1 MFNFGFKKRD
11 NLQATPFSPF
21 LPAFLVFL
29 ALMVIIGMSWRT
41 AKADINNQFNNSVNQ
56 NAVFVESTIRQRF
69 GVYENSLRAA
79 NGLFMTSG
87 VSTRSN
93 WEKFV
98 NSLQLS
104 DRYPGIQALG
114 YVTLVP
120 KESKTALEES
130 VRSEGIPSFTVF
142 PVADRLTYAPLLY
155 LVSFAKPENPE
166 RTIAALG
173 FDMYSDPSR
182 TEAMITSAK
191 TGKAV
196 LSDESELIRLK
207 TEKKEKGFL
216 MFFPHYTDS
225 MPINTPAQRQAA
237 IVGYI
242 YAPFRSNGVFAAIFN
257 TNFESFAFAVYQG
270 EQNKRS
276 QLYKS
281 SSNYNNP
288 EYVEAKQSDVMIY
301 GQKWNIIYKAKSD
314 IVPESV
320 RSRPSAV
327 FYAGTVFSFALAVI
341 IYLLIQRR
349 TRSLYY
355 SEQRKL
361 EEAKDDLLS
370 LASHQLR
377 TPATAVKQYVSM
389 VKDGF
394 AGEVDD
400 EQHRL
405 LQMAYDSNERQ
416 LTIVDDLLY
425 VARIDAG
432 KATLRKEKLNIAE
445 LIQSVINDQ
454 LLVIKGRK
462 QTVKFRKPRVPV
474 MTVGDP
480 QYLRMIFEN
489 LLSNAS
495 KYSFEKTIINII
507 LKELNDKIFID
518 FVDNGVGI
526 AVKDYPSV
534 FFKFSRI
541 QNELTRQISGSGIGL
556 YLAKQLAILHGG
568 DITFVSE
575 PKKGTTF
582 TVQIPVQKK

>member
-1 MFNFGFKKRD
+1 
-11 NLQATPFSPF
+11 
-21 LPAFLVFL
+21 
-29 ALMVIIGMSWRT
+29 
-41 AKADINNQFNNSVNQ
+41 
-56 NAVFVESTIRQRF
+56 
-69 GVYENSLRAA
+69 
-79 NGLFMTSG
+79 
-87 VSTRSN
+87 
-93 WEKFV
+93 
-98 NSLQLS
+98 
-104 DRYPGIQALG
+104 
-114 YVTLVP
+114 
-120 KESKTALEES
+120 
-130 VRSEGIPSFTVF
+130 
-142 PVADRLTYAPLLY
+142 
-155 LVSFAKPENPE
+155 
-166 RTIAALG
+166 
-173 FDMYSDPSR
+173 
-182 TEAMITSAK
+182 
-191 TGKAV
+191 
-196 LSDESELIRLK
+196 
-207 TEKKEKGFL
+207 
-216 MFFPHYTDS
+216 
-225 MPINTPAQRQAA
+225 
-237 IVGYI
+237 
-242 YAPFRSNGVFAAIFN
+242 
-257 TNFESFAFAVYQG
+257 
-270 EQNKRS
+270 
-276 QLYKS
+276 
-281 SSNYNNP
+281 
-288 EYVEAKQSDVMIY
+288 
-301 GQKWNIIYKAKSD
+301 
-314 IVPESV
+314 
-320 RSRPSAV
+320 
-327 FYAGTVFSFALAVI
+327 
-341 IYLLIQRR
+341 
-349 TRSLYY
+349 
-355 SEQRKL
+355 
-361 EEAKDDLLS
+361 
-370 LASHQLR
+370 
-377 TPATAVKQYVSM
+377 M

-495 KYSFEKTIINII
+495 KYSFEKTIININ